1 MTLSPLTLTASL
13 PATSLALA
21 APVQAEVDYFYVSSV
36 AYGKGFGEG

>member
-1 MTLSPLTLTASL
+1 MTLRQLTLTTSP

-21 APVQAEVDYFYVSSV
+21 AKVQAEVDYFYVSSF